1 MNTNT
6 ATADAS
12 TTTETVILGSS
23 SGTGV
28 SLQKTKTKT
37 NSKGKSK
44 GKNTVTKTK
53 SKAGRPRAVVNY
65 PESGS
70 FTIHTLASFNPT
82 LCTLTLRNYVKKDL
96 RRRAIAKMKETLP
109 TGGVGKPSF
118 QYVIVK
124 GNKVSTVKI
133 SQNQATVSTETVNY
147 QPAPAI
153 ELAVGLVGTPQ

>member
-1 MNTNT
+1 MNTKT
-6 ATADAS
+6 ATVG
-12 TTTETVILGSS
+12 TTIPTETVILGSS

-37 NSKGKSK
+37 NSKGK
-44 GKNTVTKTK
+44 GKNKVTNTK

>member
-6 ATADAS
+6 ATVDT
-12 TTTETVILGSS
+12 TTTETAILGSS

-37 NSKGKSK
+37 KGKGKVSK
-44 GKNTVTKTK
+44 TVMVKK

-70 FTIHTLASFNPT
+70 FTIHTLESFNPT

-147 QPAPAI
+147 QPSPAI